1 MKINE
6 QRRDGQQV
14 VEWVGSVLGLLGAT
28 LLATH
33 SKASGYGFVAFLASN
48 VCWIYFGY
56 KTRSHGLLTMQAGFT
71 VTSLV
76 GVWQWLV

>member
-1 MKINE
+1 MEKSQKSHKVI
-6 QRRDGQQV
+6 
-14 VEWVGSVLGLLGAT
+14 EWIGSVLGLIGAI
-28 LLATH
+28 LLATN
-33 SKASGYGFVAFLASN
+33 SAVSGYGFVAFLASN

-56 KTRSHGLLTMQAGFT
+56 KTRAHGLLTMQAGFT